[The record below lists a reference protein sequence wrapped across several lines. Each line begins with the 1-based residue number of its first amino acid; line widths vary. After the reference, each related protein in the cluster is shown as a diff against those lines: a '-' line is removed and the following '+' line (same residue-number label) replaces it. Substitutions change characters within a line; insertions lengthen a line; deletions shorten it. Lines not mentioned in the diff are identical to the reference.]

1 MSVCPAA
8 ANPLLQVRCCGLGGQ
23 EISVDCCRCSA
34 AAACGGRMR
43 SKPWSQGFSLDL
55 SRLGL
60 KARIPVS
67 TLLFRQISL
76 DTYLF
81 ICRKKHETFHG
92 CVADS
97 FYPLDVMLA
106 RLLAMALC
114 PSVCLSVTSR
124 SSIETVER
132 IELVFGMRASFH
144 PSCTVLKENSGISKN
159 KGTSL

>member
-1 MSVCPAA
+1 M
-8 ANPLLQVRCCGLGGQ
+8 
-23 EISVDCCRCSA
+23 
-34 AAACGGRMR
+34 
-43 SKPWSQGFSLDL
+43 

-60 KARIPVS
+60 KAKIPVS

-92 CVADS
+92 CVANS

-106 RLLAMALC
+106 RLLAAIV
-114 PSVCLSVTSR
+114 SVRLSVTSR

-144 PSCTVLKENSGISKN
+144 PSFTVLKGNSGISKN
-159 KGTSL
+159 KGTLL